1 MKRARTPKKRA
12 QEKSKVSPK
21 ALPKSSPK
29 TTYPPVAI
37 TGSGFKGMALLRWL
51 ENSPEFSKVVFLDY
65 RKPTEVLKK
74 TKFYR
79 IDLTETLADVQ
90 LYEILA
96 QEGIE
101 TLVHTAMPITPPRNM
116 AWAHELLSVGSM
128 YVCNAAAEAGVRKLI
143 LASTAD
149 VYGAFPDN
157 PAYVTEAQTPRGGR
171 TSKFLADKIDAERQ
185 FLKYAGKYPDSVV
198 TILRPA
204 TILGPTIQSYKTRY
218 LQRALVPTVLGYDP
232 LVQFIHEADLFQ
244 AFQLAIRKDCPGI
257 FNLAS
262 KGVIPLSRA
271 IKLMGKLPLPLSLLG
286 LKSLIQTLWFLDISP
301 APATHLDFLKYSCL
315 LACEKAEQTMGF
327 APRYNCKETLLE
339 FVGAQRLR
347 NIRLQEEALAT

>member
-1 MKRARTPKKRA
+1 MKRARKKTKSVPKPS
-12 QEKSKVSPK
+12 SK
-21 ALPKSSPK
+21 A
-29 TTYPPVAI
+29 YPPVAI

-51 ENSPEFSKVVFLDY
+51 ENSPDFPRVIFLDY

-96 QEGIE
+96 QEGID

-128 YVCNAAAEAGVRKLI
+128 YVCNAAAEAGVRKMV

-157 PAYVTEAQTPRGGR
+157 PAYLTEENPPRGGR
-171 TSKFLADKIDAERQ
+171 ASKFIHDKIDAERQ
-185 FLKYAGKYPDSVV
+185 FLKYATKYPESVV

-218 LQRALVPTVLGYDP
+218 LQRAFVPTVLGYDP

-244 AFQLAIRKDCPGI
+244 AFQHAIRKDCPGI

-262 KGVIPLSRA
+262 KGVIPLSRG
-271 IKLMGKLPLPLSLLG
+271 IKLMGKMPLPLSLLG

-315 LACEKAEQTMGF
+315 VTYEKAEALMGF
-327 APRYNCKETLLE
+327 QPRYNCKETLLE

-347 NIRLQEEALAT
+347 EIRLQEEAWTA

>member
-1 MKRARTPKKRA
+1 MKRARKK
-12 QEKSKVSPK
+12 
-21 ALPKSSPK
+21 PKSSPK
-29 TTYPPVAI
+29 PSPKTLYPPVAI

-51 ENSPEFSKVVFLDY
+51 ENSPEFPRVVFLDY

-116 AWAHELLSVGSM
+116 AWAHELLSVGSV
-128 YVCNAAAEAGVRKLI
+128 YVCNAAAEAGVRKMI

-157 PAYVTEAQTPRGGR
+157 PAYLTEDQAPRGGLKSR
-171 TSKFLADKIDAERQ
+171 FLADKIDAERQ
-185 FLKYAGKYPDSVV
+185 YLKYSRKYPDSVM

-244 AFQLAIRKDCPGI
+244 AFQHAIRKDCPGI

-271 IKLMGKLPLPLSLLG
+271 IRLMGKMPLPLSLLG
-286 LKSLIQTLWFLDISP
+286 LKTLVQTLWFLDISP

-315 LACEKAEQTMGF
+315 VAWERAEEVMGF

-347 NIRLQEEALAT
+347 DIRLQEEAMAT

>member
-1 MKRARTPKKRA
+1 MKRARQAKKRA
-12 QEKSKVSPK
+12 PKPK
-21 ALPKSSPK
+21 ATPKNLH
-29 TTYPPVAI
+29 PPIAI

-51 ENSPEFSKVVFLDY
+51 ENSPEFPRVIFLDH

-74 TKFYR
+74 TKYYR

-96 QEGIE
+96 KEGIE

-128 YVCNAAAEAGVRKLI
+128 YICNAAAEAGVRKMI

-157 PAYVTEAQTPRGGR
+157 PAYITERQTPRGGR
-171 TSKFLADKIDAERQ
+171 GSRFIGDKIDAERQ
-185 FLKYAGKYPDSVV
+185 FLKYAEKYPDSIV

-218 LQRALVPTVLGYDP
+218 LQRTLVPTVLGYDP

-271 IKLMGKLPLPLSLLG
+271 IKLMGKIPLPLSLFG
-286 LKSLIQTLWFLDISP
+286 LKTLVQTLWFLDISP

-315 LACEKAEQTMGF
+315 VALDRARETMGF
-327 APRYNCKETLLE
+327 EPRYNCKETLLE

-347 NIRLQEEALAT
+347 NIRLHEGALTT